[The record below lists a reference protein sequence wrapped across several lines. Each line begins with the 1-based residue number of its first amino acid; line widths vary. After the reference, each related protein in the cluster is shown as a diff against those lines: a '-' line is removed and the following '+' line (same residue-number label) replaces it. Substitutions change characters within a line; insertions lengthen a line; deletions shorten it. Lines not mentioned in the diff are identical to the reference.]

1 MEILIL
7 CKNFLL
13 LITSECA
20 ASQFDHRSEGRVGKR
35 VKQEDRN
42 EGVWGEGNRKEGRK
56 ETWKRIKGC
65 ECEYFQCV

>member
-20 ASQFDHRSEGRVGKR
+20 ASQFDHRSEGRIGER

-42 EGVWGEGNRKEGRK
+42 EGGWGKGNRKEGRK

-65 ECEYFQCV
+65 E